1 MFVDVELI
9 FSVVELVFGV
19 VKLMFNVDE
28 YRIYRECEQGEQ
40 FCQLLI
46 NILRGEREIPP
57 KSRAG
62 KPLFERDG
70 CMVHNLTAM
79 AS

>member
-1 MFVDVELI
+1 MDV
-9 FSVVELVFGV
+9 FTVPG
-19 VKLMFNVDE
+19 MNN
-28 YRIYRECEQGEQ
+28 

-79 AS
+79 TS